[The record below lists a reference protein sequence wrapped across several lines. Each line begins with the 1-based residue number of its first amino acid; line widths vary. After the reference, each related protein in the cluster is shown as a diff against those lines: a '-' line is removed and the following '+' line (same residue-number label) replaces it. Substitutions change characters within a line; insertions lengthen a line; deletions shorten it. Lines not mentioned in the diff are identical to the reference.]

1 MVVYYSREQL
11 YAIWNSEAFK
21 KEYEEYKLANKS
33 KIDKLLNINKKD
45 YSRIVEPAKAAG
57 LLEYNTKTQEALLK

>member
-33 KIDKLLNINKKD
+33 KIDKL
-45 YSRIVEPAKAAG
+45 
-57 LLEYNTKTQEALLK
+57 